1 MLQLSR
7 EGRVIDVV
15 KVRLGTIHD
24 ISLGGGGGGQWG
36 EFFFGGVPGFQRE
49 RTGISR
55 RQQGN
60 NVSRAFITK
69 TFFSLFFFLLML
81 IWYGSGAEARQ
92 FFLRLILE

>member
-1 MLQLSR
+1 MLQLPR
-7 EGRVIDVV
+7 EGRVIDEV

-24 ISLGGGGGGQWG
+24 ISLGGGRAMGWI
-36 EFFFGGVPGFQRE
+36 FFGGGVPSFQRE

-69 TFFSLFFFLLML
+69 TFFSLFFFFIDVNL
-81 IWYGSGAEARQ
+81 IWEWS
-92 FFLRLILE
+92 